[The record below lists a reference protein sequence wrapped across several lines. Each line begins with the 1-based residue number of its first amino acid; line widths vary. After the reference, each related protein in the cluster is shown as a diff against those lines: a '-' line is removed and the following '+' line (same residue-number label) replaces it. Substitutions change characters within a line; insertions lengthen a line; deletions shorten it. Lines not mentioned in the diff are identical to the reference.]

1 MFCKDNGQIQEIVHC
16 AFKPQLMSKS
26 CQTHLVPNVRSN
38 LLLRVISAFI
48 ALSPAEMKSGFDL
61 REVFPQEE
69 NFKGAAATSHSSTTS
84 SACVSDF
91 STCRSSP
98 LTTLNVLLG
107 STEIISCNGNAT
119 SCGHGCL
126 MTGEGSVCVCPEG
139 SLLQDNGDGC
149 TGTAYNAVIGS
160 YVSVN
165 YY

>member
-1 MFCKDNGQIQEIVHC
+1 MFCKDNGPIQEI
-16 AFKPQLMSKS
+16 FKPQLMSKS
-26 CQTHLVPNVRSN
+26 CQTHLVPIVRSN

-48 ALSPAEMKSGFDL
+48 TLSPPEMKAGFDL

-69 NFKGAAATSHSSTTS
+69 NFKGAAATSHSSTS

-91 STCRSSP
+91 STCRSSS

-107 STEIISCNGNAT
+107 LTEIIPCNGNAT

-126 MTGEGSVCVCPEG
+126 MTDEGSVCVCPEG
-139 SLLQDNGDGC
+139 SLLQDNGEGC

-165 YY
+165 Y

>member
-1 MFCKDNGQIQEIVHC
+1 MFCKDNGQIQEIVLC

-26 CQTHLVPNVRSN
+26 CQTHLVPPLRSN

-48 ALSPAEMKSGFDL
+48 TLSPPEMKSGLDL
-61 REVFPQEE
+61 SEVFPQEE
-69 NFKGAAATSHSSTTS
+69 NFKGAAASSSTS

-91 STCRSSP
+91 SACRSSS

-107 STEIISCNGNAT
+107 LTEIISCNGNAT
-119 SCGHGCL
+119 NCGHGCL
-126 MTGEGSVCVCPEG
+126 MTDEGSVCVCPEG

-149 TGTAYNAVIGS
+149 TGMAYNAVFGS

-165 YY
+165 Y